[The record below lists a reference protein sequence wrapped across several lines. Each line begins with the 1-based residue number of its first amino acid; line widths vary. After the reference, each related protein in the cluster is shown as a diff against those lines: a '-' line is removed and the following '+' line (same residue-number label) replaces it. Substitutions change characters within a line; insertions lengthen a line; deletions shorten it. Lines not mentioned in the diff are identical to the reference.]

1 MLSQRRWHTRFFRS
15 SLPAL
20 GTPRGRCAG
29 QQVPEAK
36 CQKPRAAPEAFCRA
50 SPLQDTLDTSTALT
64 SRRRM
69 LLISAAALAMLPLPG
84 QAAMTDVPA
93 AEVQLD
99 LAPDQ
104 AKYDP
109 DDMELRAA
117 AQLLQEGLAAPDV
130 VREEA
135 VWTQIIDTYGGL
147 QRPWV
152 PDVVGRAWGNRGN
165 ARSRQGKL
173 AEALVD
179 YNTSIA
185 LCPYSPDPVLN
196 RGVVLEA
203 LGRFPEAVADYQ
215 AVLRATPAD
224 PAAWNNLGNA
234 SAGMGQW
241 QEALAYYSKA
251 VELAPGF
258 SFASANRALALYQL
272 GQAEQAIREMRNLLR
287 RYSSFTD
294 MRAALAAALWGAGLE
309 GQAEIQWERVDDARY
324 RDRDWLKSERRWP
337 PSLVANLEAFLDL
350 KSVNGQLP
358 HIESD
363 NRLK

>member
-1 MLSQRRWHTRFFRS
+1 
-15 SLPAL
+15 
-20 GTPRGRCAG
+20 
-29 QQVPEAK
+29 
-36 CQKPRAAPEAFCRA
+36 
-50 SPLQDTLDTSTALT
+50 
-64 SRRRM
+64 M

-84 QAAMTDVPA
+84 QATMTDVPT

-109 DDMELRAA
+109 DDRELRAA
-117 AQLLQEGLAAPDV
+117 AQLL
-130 VREEA
+130 
-135 VWTQIIDTYGGL
+135 
-147 QRPWV
+147 
-152 PDVVGRAWGNRGN
+152 
-165 ARSRQGKL
+165 QGKL

-224 PAAWNNLGNA
+224 PAAGKRK
-234 SAGMGQW
+234 GMGQW

-309 GQAEIQWERVDDARY
+309 GQAEIQW
-324 RDRDWLKSERRWP
+324 
-337 PSLVANLEAFLDL
+337 
-350 KSVNGQLP
+350 
-358 HIESD
+358 
-363 NRLK
+363 